1 MATATKKSRA
11 AKELARRPAH
21 MRSPESMEFLLF
33 EENGGAFHWTI
44 VASDGATLVRSGGF
58 ASYDDAEQAAE
69 RVRDAVASARLQ
81 RRDTGALR
89 VDLVARRDPGS
100 DDDDAERWL
109 DEGGS
114 FNSEAVV
121 EWPAPH

>member
-1 MATATKKSRA
+1 
-11 AKELARRPAH
+11 
-21 MRSPESMEFLLF
+21 MRSPESMDFLIF
-33 EENGGAFHWTI
+33 EDNSGTFYWTI

-58 ASYDDAEQAAE
+58 ASYNDAEQAAE
-69 RVRDAVASARLQ
+69 RVRDAAASARLQ
-81 RRDTGALR
+81 RRGTGALP
-89 VDLVARRDPGS
+89 VDLIARRDPAR
-100 DDDDAERWL
+100 DDDAERWL